1 MFTKVAAA
9 LIATTLIATPVFA
22 ARSTATS
29 PAPAPVTQS
38 HHAKAK
44 VGLHG
49 VKKSHRHLAR
59 HIKHPT
65 KVVAK
70 QHGARHFA
78 AKKHGVK
85 VVKLSKHNPTSHKVR
100 ISARVAP
107 RTSSTSRT
115 GTY

>member
-1 MFTKVAAA
+1 MFSKVAAA

-22 ARSTATS
+22 ARSTASS
-29 PAPAPVTQS
+29 PATAPLTQS
-38 HHAKAK
+38 HAKAK

-59 HIKHPT
+59 HIKRGT

-70 QHGARHFA
+70 QHGTRHVA

-85 VVKLSKHNPTSHKVR
+85 VVKLGKHNATSHKVR

-107 RTSSTSRT
+107 RTSSTSRA